1 MNRRELLATGT
12 AIAATVLARFPAL
25 AQGRYPERPIRMMV
39 PFAAGGV
46 VDVVGRQW
54 AERVRPHLG
63 SIVVENQGGG
73 GGTIAASEV
82 ARARP
87 DGYTALLANTS
98 VMVLNPA

>member
-1 MNRRELLATGT
+1 MNRREVLTTAAASLATSAFGP
-12 AIAATVLARFPAL
+12 LPAL

-63 SIVVENQGGG
+63 SIVFFFC
-73 GGTIAASEV
+73 
-82 ARARP
+82 
-87 DGYTALLANTS
+87 AN
-98 VMVLNPA
+98 P